1 MDDQQ
6 IKGLADQF
14 IGRLHQLEQGDIADA
29 EALAELFSD
38 DAELSNSIIEADG
51 AKSRRDG
58 REEIVQFWREY
69 RESFQAIRS
78 EFIDITANQHS
89 AGLFWTSDGSDA
101 NGQALRYEGVSL
113 LIFDESGK
121 IKNFKAYFD
130 QAQLH

>member
-1 MDDQQ
+1 MDERQ
-6 IKGLADQF
+6 IKGLADRF
-14 IGRLHQLEQGDIADA
+14 IGQLHQLERGGIENADA
-29 EALAELFSD
+29 IAELFAD

-51 AKSRRDG
+51 SKSQRGG
-58 REEIVQFWREY
+58 REEIARFWREY

-78 EFIDITANQHS
+78 EFSNITANDHS

-101 NGQALRYEGVSL
+101 NGRSLHYEGVSL
-113 LIFDESGK
+113 LSFDESGK